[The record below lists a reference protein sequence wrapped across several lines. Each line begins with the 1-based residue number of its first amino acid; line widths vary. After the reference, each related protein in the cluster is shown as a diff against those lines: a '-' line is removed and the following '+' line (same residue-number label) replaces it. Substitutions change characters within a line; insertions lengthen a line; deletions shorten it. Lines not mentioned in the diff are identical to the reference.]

1 MSTMTEEDRIQALEK
16 EILAQADVRAAETIS
31 RAERVAN
38 RIARGAKRRAD
49 EITREAQR
57 RLGPRIEAERAR
69 ALALVE
75 LEMKRREASVKE
87 EIVAKAFAD
96 ARAEL
101 SARSEGGDGLAVLAR
116 FISDAVAAL
125 PGSDFGVELAPSDLE
140 HAGPTWLSSLA
151 DELSSRLGRTVRLK
165 AASSDAAPSGGVR
178 VTSADG
184 RTCVDQTFDARLA
197 LVGDEL
203 RRAIHR
209 SLFEAAVEPQDNR
222 EQVT

>member
-1 MSTMTEEDRIQALEK
+1 MTDEDRIQALEN
-16 EILAQADVRAAETIS
+16 EILAQADARAAEAIG

-49 EITREAQR
+49 GIAREAQR

-87 EIVAKAFAD
+87 EIVERAFAD
-96 ARAEL
+96 ARAAL
-101 SARSEGGDGLAVLAR
+101 SSRAGGPEGLAVLAGMV
-116 FISDAVAAL
+116 SDAVAAL
-125 PGSDFGVELAPSDLE
+125 EGTRFSVELVPVDRE
-140 HAGPTWLSSLA
+140 RAGPTWLSGVAEDVSK
-151 DELSSRLGRTVRLK
+151 RLGREVQLEARQ
-165 AASSDAAPSGGVR
+165 SDAPPAGGVR
-178 VTSADG
+178 VTTADG

-209 SLFEAAVEPQDNR
+209 SLFDVAGEPEDSR
-222 EQVT
+222 EHAT